1 MEFIT
6 AEDKK
11 MLEERLAV
19 LKANRPL
26 LSTRIAEARANGDL
40 KENADYHAAREDQ
53 AMQEMDIRRL
63 EERLAKA
70 SVVESGSMME
80 GVVFVGATV
89 KLREVDSG
97 DEELYKLVGEASG
110 SVSFDVVEVTV
121 NSPMGESLMKARIGE
136 IIKVDAPRKTLRFE
150 VVEIL

>member
-1 MEFIT
+1 
-6 AEDKK
+6 
-11 MLEERLAV
+11 
-19 LKANRPL
+19 
-26 LSTRIAEARANGDL
+26 
-40 KENADYHAAREDQ
+40 
-53 AMQEMDIRRL
+53 
-63 EERLAKA
+63 
-70 SVVESGSMME
+70 MME